1 MKLPRRIALLIGA
14 MTALLALFT
23 WRANERADL
32 PLLLAA
38 AAMLLIAAGLVRP
51 QNQAGR
57 TRVVVALGI
66 YAAAMLVAAC
76 LAWALGVDPSVLTA
90 LVLLLLAGVA
100 ATARAAYQ
108 APRRRE
114 RIYARYLTRSPAE
127 PR

>member
-14 MTALLALFT
+14 LTALLALFA
-23 WRANERADL
+23 WRAAERADL

-51 QNQAGR
+51 LDQAGR
-57 TRVVVALGI
+57 TRVVLALGI
-66 YAAAMLVAAC
+66 PAGAMLVAAC
-76 LAWALGVDPSVLTA
+76 LAWAIGIDPNILTA
-90 LVLLLLAGVA
+90 LVLLLFAGLA

-127 PR
+127 PH